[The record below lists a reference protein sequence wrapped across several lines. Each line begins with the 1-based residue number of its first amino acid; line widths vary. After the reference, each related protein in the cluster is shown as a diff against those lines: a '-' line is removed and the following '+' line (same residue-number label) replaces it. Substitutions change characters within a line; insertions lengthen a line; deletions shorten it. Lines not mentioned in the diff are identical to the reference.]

1 MYNNS
6 YTHIDHNFDL
16 CPLKQ
21 ITVDFKQE
29 NSHLFLE
36 SDYTTITTINESRQ
50 FTDPDIINNFLNY
63 HYTNACLRAIHYSAN
78 IKHTSG
84 KAVKRIVDLSNN
96 NS

>member
-29 NSHLFLE
+29 NSNLFLE

-63 HYTNACLRAIHYSAN
+63 HYKNASLRPIHYSAN
-78 IKHTSG
+78 IKYTSG
-84 KAVKRIVDLSNN
+84 KPMNRIIDLSNN